1 MLHVLI
7 MSVWSV
13 FDNNCVL
20 WSVKTTFWKK
30 DFLNPPAWFVETN
43 EVSIF
48 PSIAFSI
55 KRNTPKSVNEDLY
68 TLSQTDFCVALRCCV
83 VFFSCRQTCISDGDG
98 IKISPVSTSRQTGL

>member
-30 DFLNPPAWFVETN
+30 NFLNPPAWFVETN

-83 VFFSCRQTCISDGDG
+83 VFFL
-98 IKISPVSTSRQTGL
+98 STDMYFRRGRH